1 MTTDKLTLSNFQSH
15 KSTTLEF
22 CPGLNAICGESDEG
36 KTSIIR
42 ALKQLADNKLSG
54 AGYISDFAKKGEC
67 SIEAET
73 DGQIVERVLEFH
85 TNKKGD
91 KVIDRN
97 SYWIGDQEFKALGK
111 GGIPDEVQN
120 ILQLDE
126 LNFQNQM
133 DAPFLLSASSGEVA
147 RYLNDI
153 VNLNVIDESLKKIN
167 SKTNSTAKEIEA
179 KESEIETNTNELKI
193 LDWIDQAEKELK
205 QLEIDQ
211 SKFTDKQYLNGQLAD
226 LLNDIDDLLE
236 ELDKFQDN
244 DQELY
249 DICLLIEDT
258 KNYLAQ
264 SEYLNGF
271 KSDLNAL
278 ESISNQID
286 SLPFNEKEI
295 KDIVDLSTFID
306 EYKEESKRLANFNT
320 LIVEG
325 INLEDDIELCIE
337 SIQTLETKFK
347 SEFPSTCPL
356 CEQEI
361 K

>member
-1 MTTDKLTLSNFQSH
+1 MINKLTLSNFQGH
-15 KSTTLEF
+15 KQSTLEF
-22 CPGLNAICGESDEG
+22 SPGVCAITGESDEG

-54 AGYISDFAKKGEC
+54 TGYISDFAKKGEC

-85 TNKKGD
+85 TNKDGD
-91 KVIDRN
+91 KVLDRN
-97 SYWIGDQEFKALGK
+97 SYWIGDQEFKALGR
-111 GGIPDEVQN
+111 GGIPYEVQN

-167 SKTNSTAKEIEA
+167 SKTNSTAREIET
-179 KESEIETNTNELKI
+179 KESEIETNTNELKT
-193 LDWIDQAEKELK
+193 LDWIDEAEKELK
-205 QLEIDQ
+205 QLEIEQ
-211 SKFTDKQYLNGQLAD
+211 AEFTDKQYLNGQLAD

-249 DICLLIEDT
+249 DICLLIEET

-264 SEYLNGF
+264 SEYLNSF
-271 KSDLNAL
+271 KSDLNGL
-278 ESISNQID
+278 ESISDQID

-306 EYKEESKRLANFNT
+306 EYEDKEKNFSKLHNILN
-320 LIVEG
+320 LISEF
-325 INLEDDIELCIE
+325 EEDIEVCIE
-337 SIQTLETKFK
+337 SIQTLETGFK
-347 SEFPSTCPL
+347 NDFPEQCPL
-356 CEQEI
+356 CGDM